1 MTTFIYLLIEKIANY
16 VNSIKKYLAQ
26 KARHDNIKSSI
37 FHFSV
42 IRSMHSPREN
52 NNIMIARG
60 GREIDKK
67 ASCRKWKCNIMTIFS
82 LNDDFET
89 NEGEL

>member
-60 GREIDKK
+60 GRQIDRK
-67 ASCRKWKCNIMTIFS
+67 ASTCRKCNIMTIFS